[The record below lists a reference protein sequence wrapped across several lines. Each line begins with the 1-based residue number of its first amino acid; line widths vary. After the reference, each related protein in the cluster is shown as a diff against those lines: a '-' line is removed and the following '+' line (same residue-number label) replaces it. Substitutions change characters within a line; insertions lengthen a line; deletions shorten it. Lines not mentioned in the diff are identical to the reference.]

1 MRLSLKISLLASFV
15 GAVFILLVF
24 SNIYKQIVIS
34 EEALIIKQYQSDLK
48 DLTDSFDL
56 ILNKATEAISLSTII
71 RKKVI
76 ETNPSVLHKRFEIYM
91 KTIPQIN
98 KMTFITKKGKE
109 LVIASRDRLFEKL
122 SSHSFLKEDIF
133 TIAMKNKIYYSDIYF
148 EKRSNE
154 MMIDISKAVKDL
166 VTQKIVGVITIQ
178 VSMGAIQE
186 LISNK
191 LINGNGIALLNLNNN
206 QYLYKS
212 STIDKVSDSLDD
224 FIQKPKISHNVIVKD
239 DNYIVLE
246 KEYDFNRL
254 KMKIIIANSSENVF
268 FDINET
274 FIKNIQLLLIIIVFL
289 AIVMFLFINY
299 LLKPLKHLQ
308 KKIQQ
313 LSKKISPEENLEE
326 NKNLNELES
335 IKQHFYFF
343 IKLIN
348 LERNKLEEY
357 NKNLQQRVEEEV
369 RKNKEKEELLA
380 HQSKMASMGE
390 MLENI
395 AHQWRQPLSV
405 ISTAASGL
413 MLQKQL
419 KNISDEEEIERLN
432 KIMKTTQ
439 YLSETITSFSNFFR
453 QDKTK
458 TNCNLKDICFHAL
471 NIIESKFK
479 NKNVEIITNINDL
492 NLYTY
497 DGELTQVIMNILT
510 NAHDILKKSSYKKFI
525 FIDIYQENKNAIIT
539 IKDNG
544 GGIADDIIDK
554 IFEPYFTTK
563 FKSSGT
569 GIGLYMS
576 QEIITKNI
584 GGTLGVKNE
593 TFSYENNDYK
603 GASFTITIPI
613 VP

>member
-1 MRLSLKISLLASFV
+1 LRLSLKISLLASLV
-15 GAVFILLVF
+15 GVIFILLVF
-24 SNIYKQIVIS
+24 SNIYKQIVTS
-34 EEALIIKQYQSDLK
+34 EETLIIKQYQSDLK

-56 ILNKATEAISLSTII
+56 ILNKTTEAISLSTII
-71 RKKVI
+71 RKKLV
-76 ETNPSVLHKRFEIYM
+76 ETNLPVLHKRFEIYM

-109 LVIASRDRLFEKL
+109 LVVVSKDRLFEKL

-133 TIAMKNKIYYSDIYF
+133 TIAMKDSIYHSDIYF

-154 MMIDISKAVKDL
+154 MMINISKVVKDL
-166 VTQKIVGVITIQ
+166 VTQEILGVITIQ

-212 STIDKVSDSLDD
+212 STIDKFSDSFDV
-224 FIQKPKISHNVIVKD
+224 FSKKKRVSYNVIGKD
-239 DNYIVLE
+239 DDYIVLE
-246 KEYDFNRL
+246 KDYNFNRL

-274 FIKNIQLLLIIIVFL
+274 FMENIQLLLIIIVFL
-289 AIVMFLFINY
+289 TIVMFLFINY
-299 LLKPLKHLQ
+299 LLKPLKRLQ

-313 LSKKISPEENLEE
+313 LSKEISSEENLEE

-357 NKNLQQRVEEEV
+357 NKNLTLRVEEEV

-395 AHQWRQPLSV
+395 AHQWRQPLSI
-405 ISTAASGL
+405 ISTSASGL
-413 MLQKQL
+413 ILEKKL
-419 KNISDEEEIERLN
+419 KNISDEEEVSRLN
-432 KIMKTTQ
+432 KIVQTTQ
-439 YLSETITSFSNFFR
+439 YLSETITSFRNFFR
-453 QDKTK
+453 QDKNK
-458 TNCNLKDICFHAL
+458 TNASLKDICFQAL

-479 NKNVEIITNINDL
+479 NKNIEIITNINDL

-510 NAHDILKKSSYKKFI
+510 NAHDVLEKSSYKKFI

-544 GGIADDIIDK
+544 GGIPEDIIDK
-554 IFEPYFTTK
+554 VFEPYFTTK

-584 GGTLGVKNE
+584 GGTLQVKNE

>member
-1 MRLSLKISLLASFV
+1 
-15 GAVFILLVF
+15 
-24 SNIYKQIVIS
+24 
-34 EEALIIKQYQSDLK
+34 
-48 DLTDSFDL
+48 
-56 ILNKATEAISLSTII
+56 
-71 RKKVI
+71 
-76 ETNPSVLHKRFEIYM
+76 M

-109 LVIASRDRLFEKL
+109 LVVASRDRLFEKL

-525 FIDIYQENKNAIIT
+525 FIDIYQENENAIIT